1 MDDAQVS
8 FTHILNPFTA
18 SAGSVNEIASRLTW
32 RTLRVAHANATRQGL
47 TVDCCAVIL
56 AGDESAIEGPASRS
70 AYLSRTIQDI
80 ATLKPTRPF
89 PLISDILSAGAI
101 DSKSTHIIFSNMDIA
116 VQPDFY
122 VALKNICCHM
132 VGRDVPFTVPRINI
146 DATLVSG
153 DLSDMYKA
161 SGPLGVGFDCFVIPR
176 GLIMQLDL
184 GTCCIGAPHF
194 DQMLLIALD
203 VLSAYKVRRLY
214 DQRLTFHLGNDI
226 AWTSMLD
233 YIEHN
238 LAESIAA
245 IERIKR
251 KNVIL
256 EGSVFD
262 EIDRRHFQRNST
274 LSSRLLRKIRR
285 VPGLSSLILSVKRA
299 LGRQY

>member
-1 MDDAQVS
+1 MDDAEVS
-8 FTHILNPFTA
+8 FTHILNPFKA
-18 SAGSVNEIASRLTW
+18 GVGSVNEVASRLTW
-32 RTLRVAHANATRQGL
+32 RTLRVAHANAIRLGQ

-56 AGDESAIEGPASRS
+56 PGDEDAIEGPASRF

-80 ATLKPTRPF
+80 VTLTPPRPF
-89 PLISDILSAGAI
+89 PLISDILSAGAM
-101 DSKSTHIIFSNMDIA
+101 DSKNTHIIFSNMDIA

-122 VALKNICCHM
+122 VALNNICCHI

-146 DATLVSG
+146 DAALVNG

-161 SGPLGVGFDCFVIPR
+161 SGPLGVGFDCFVIPC
-176 GLIMQLDL
+176 GLIRQLDL

-203 VLSAYKVRRLY
+203 VLSGYKVRRLY

-238 LAESIAA
+238 LAESMAA
-245 IERIKR
+245 IERIKS
-251 KNVIL
+251 KNAIVK
-256 EGSVFD
+256 GSVFD
-262 EIDRRHFQRNST
+262 EIDTRHFQRNST

-285 VPGLSSLILSVKRA
+285 VPGLSPLISALKRA